1 MSFLCN
7 NKDKSET
14 IGKKSLGMQFIIQTH
29 VCAKNSTNVW
39 VLLIVGN
46 ICSLCGKQLCHYV
59 LYILTIFL
67 DYGNAKTKQVKVS
80 VYCYG
85 ARICKYKALYSFWY
99 IQHVYTNQT
108 MAYPVWW
115 QKDSGS
121 SFPQTWLPHIKLLF
135 LSIFY
140 PFISMPI
147 EFNFMPILIF
157 PIALHSICSFIWQN
171 SIIIY

>member
-1 MSFLCN
+1 MVCN
-7 NKDKSET
+7 
-14 IGKKSLGMQFIIQTH
+14 
-29 VCAKNSTNVW
+29 
-39 VLLIVGN
+39 LLFKHMYAQKIRPMFE
-46 ICSLCGKQLCHYV
+46 CSLSLETFVPCVVNNYV
-59 LYILTIFL
+59 IMYIYILTIFL

-108 MAYPVWW
+108 MAYILCDGRTTVAVH
-115 QKDSGS
+115 
-121 SFPQTWLPHIKLLF
+121 FHIHEPHIKLLF

-147 EFNFMPILIF
+147 ETLCQF
-157 PIALHSICSFIWQN
+157 
-171 SIIIY
+171 

>member
-1 MSFLCN
+1 MLFDLSFIKGKKLLLLVN
-7 NKDKSET
+7 PFSNKSFKIWLSISKRESQCHSFATTKIKVKPLVDT
-14 IGKKSLGMQFIIQTH
+14 GVKKSLGMQFIIQTH

-46 ICSLCGKQLCHYV
+46 IRSLCGKQLCHYV

-108 MAYPVWW
+108 MAYILCDMAERQW
-115 QKDSGS
+115 Q
-121 SFPQTWLPHIKLLF
+121 
-135 LSIFY
+135 
-140 PFISMPI
+140 FISTYMYHI
-147 EFNFMPILIF
+147 
-157 PIALHSICSFIWQN
+157 
-171 SIIIY
+171 